1 VVFTATTV
9 VLQQGRLIREVLPA
23 FRIVIAKT
31 RQTVKKISSRRLTDW
46 HGRSSCPRS
55 GAAIGRSESRLYLL
69 PPSKMGA
76 RLEQDRLEKDLLSL
90 QSFGIGPIK
99 VD

>member
-1 VVFTATTV
+1 
-9 VLQQGRLIREVLPA
+9 
-23 FRIVIAKT
+23 
-31 RQTVKKISSRRLTDW
+31 
-46 HGRSSCPRS
+46 
-55 GAAIGRSESRLYLL
+55 
-69 PPSKMGA
+69 MGA